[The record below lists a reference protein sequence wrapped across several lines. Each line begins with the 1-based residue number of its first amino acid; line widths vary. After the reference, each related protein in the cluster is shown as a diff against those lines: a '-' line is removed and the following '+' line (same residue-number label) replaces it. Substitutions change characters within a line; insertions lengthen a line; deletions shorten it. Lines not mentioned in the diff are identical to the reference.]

1 MQSTQQHLSA
11 LLQFQCSKSLRV
23 GAMPL
28 GNTTKLFVYTC
39 GLLGSSATDRR
50 EGQNMGTR
58 SFLSTKAQW
67 LNKDAT
73 MRQKQK
79 RTLAGYSCQELQAN
93 INDINNCCR
102 KIKARRQERKCKQNC
117 HARKLGHIHC
127 ILVCISLSPYTISL
141 TATSS
146 SHRPKKFSPTI
157 KRTAI
162 YSDKQEQ

>member
-1 MQSTQQHLSA
+1 MRGFLDAINIVASFSSFA
-11 LLQFQCSKSLRV
+11 ISVFALRV

-73 MRQKQK
+73 MR
-79 RTLAGYSCQELQAN
+79 
-93 INDINNCCR
+93 
-102 KIKARRQERKCKQNC
+102 
-117 HARKLGHIHC
+117 
-127 ILVCISLSPYTISL
+127 
-141 TATSS
+141 
-146 SHRPKKFSPTI
+146 
-157 KRTAI
+157 
-162 YSDKQEQ
+162 